1 MKIGFYPRLA
11 ADGMRKNKRMYLPY
25 ILTCSGMG
33 MMYYIVTF
41 LQSSEAIKVLPG
53 GETIAAM
60 MGLGGWVIAAFA
72 VMFLFYTNSFL
83 MRRRKKEFGLY
94 NILGMGKKNIGIIL
108 FFETLTVAAISLIA
122 GLASGILF
130 SKLAELGLVNVMNGD
145 VTYDLS
151 ISPLSIIMSV
161 GIFSVIFLLIYLNSL
176 FQIRKST
183 AISLMKSESSGE
195 RPPKANIFIGTIGVV
210 ILGAAYYI
218 AVSIESPITAI
229 ALFFV
234 AVIMV
239 IIATYLI
246 MISGSV
252 LFCRILQKN
261 KSYYYKPD
269 HFVSVSSMAYRMKRN
284 GAGLASICILATMVL
299 VMISSTSCLY
309 FGAED
314 SLNARFPR
322 DLNMTYYMQSPERL
336 NDDNINALQDRIC
349 KTATDKHSEIKDPT
363 YWRGVSTTGF
373 VTGSEVEVD
382 RFVIN
387 NSTLISDIEKVYNF
401 YFVPLSDYNRI
412 TGSDEKLE
420 DDEVIISL
428 HRASYTNDTITFRH
442 GDTFRIKKQVPE
454 FVTSGDIS
462 SDLTGAMTI
471 VAADIVKATRSLAE
485 YSSNGANGAS
495 ITSSWHF
502 AFDTGLDEEAESDVV
517 SAIMD
522 TLDGPDFEKEFGIL
536 SRFIEWRAANVND
549 FYGTY
554 GGFFYLGIVLS
565 IVFIFAAVLII
576 YYKQI
581 SEGYEDCARFR
592 IMQNIGMT
600 KKEIRKSINSQLLTV
615 FFLPLIMAGMHLVFA
630 FPMIRKLL
638 LLFNFSNLFL
648 FVITTLIS
656 FAAFALLYTLIYRV
670 TSNAY
675 YNIVSDAREEAK

>member
-442 GDTFRIKKQVPE
+442 GDTFRIKKQVP
-454 FVTSGDIS
+454 
-462 SDLTGAMTI
+462 
-471 VAADIVKATRSLAE
+471 
-485 YSSNGANGAS
+485 
-495 ITSSWHF
+495 
-502 AFDTGLDEEAESDVV
+502 
-517 SAIMD
+517 
-522 TLDGPDFEKEFGIL
+522 
-536 SRFIEWRAANVND
+536 
-549 FYGTY
+549 
-554 GGFFYLGIVLS
+554 
-565 IVFIFAAVLII
+565 
-576 YYKQI
+576 
-581 SEGYEDCARFR
+581 
-592 IMQNIGMT
+592 
-600 KKEIRKSINSQLLTV
+600 
-615 FFLPLIMAGMHLVFA
+615 
-630 FPMIRKLL
+630 
-638 LLFNFSNLFL
+638 
-648 FVITTLIS
+648 
-656 FAAFALLYTLIYRV
+656 
-670 TSNAY
+670 
-675 YNIVSDAREEAK
+675 